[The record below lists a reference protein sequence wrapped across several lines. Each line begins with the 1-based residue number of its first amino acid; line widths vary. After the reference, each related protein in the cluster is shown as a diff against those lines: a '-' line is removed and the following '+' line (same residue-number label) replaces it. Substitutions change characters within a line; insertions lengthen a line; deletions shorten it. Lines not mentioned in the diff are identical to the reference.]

1 MVTISHEAR
10 LAELETACLQLSQAQ
25 AERLADQDKIL
36 QRVLTQFGRLQ
47 GQFAV
52 MGYVASTLMQAA
64 DDPARLRLTACLQV
78 AAENFPIGLPPH
90 FEHGFRESAQALIP
104 DIWEHP

>member
-1 MVTISHEAR
+1 MARISTEAR
-10 LAELETACLQLSQAQ
+10 LAELETACLQLSQLQ
-25 AERLADQDKIL
+25 ADRLGSQDEIL

-52 MGYVASTLMQAA
+52 MGYVASTLIQSV
-64 DDPARLRLTACLQV
+64 DDPVRLRLTACLQV

-90 FEHGFRESAQALIP
+90 FEHGFRESAEALVP
-104 DIWEHP
+104 DIWDLH